1 MSTPE
6 EKYNQLMSNL
16 TVTNNTQVQ
25 QQNTPQYNSNYQQN
39 HQAET
44 QLVGWLQQYQTS
56 NGIIG
61 KRSTIE
67 RDEPAQDKA
76 PAPLQRRRVVVPL
89 RNRNRKLIDE

>member
-6 EKYNQLMSNL
+6 EKYKQLMGNL
-16 TVTNNTQVQ
+16 TVSNTSNIPQG
-25 QQNTPQYNSNYQQN
+25 TMPQYNNNYQQN
-39 HQAET
+39 HPAET

-67 RDEPAQDKA
+67 RDEPTQDKA

>member
-1 MSTPE
+1 MTTSE
-6 EKYNQLMSNL
+6 EKYKQLMSNL
-16 TVTNNTQVQ
+16 TVTNTTEGPQETV
-25 QQNTPQYNSNYQQN
+25 PQYNSNYQQH

-44 QLVGWLQQYQTS
+44 QLVGWLQQYQAT

-67 RDEPAQDKA
+67 RDQPEEDKA
-76 PAPLQRRRVVVPL
+76 PAPVQRRRVVVPL